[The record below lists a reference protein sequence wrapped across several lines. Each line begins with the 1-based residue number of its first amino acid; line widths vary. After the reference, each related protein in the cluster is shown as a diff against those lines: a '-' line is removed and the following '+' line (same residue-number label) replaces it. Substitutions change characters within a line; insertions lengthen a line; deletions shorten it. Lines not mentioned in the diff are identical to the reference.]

1 MLSLIQKK
9 VVNKNHLIIA
19 GIIFLILGF
28 YGTKNYF
35 SIETEQKKYLNLEN
49 QPENK
54 QKPPDLNEF
63 ETDNSTSESSSKYA
77 GQKKFTYSS
86 DNYDIEMPNGSIIT
100 KDELTFHT
108 FDFNKKTV
116 TQSSV
121 LNGRR
126 INITYPFHGMYEE
139 KGLVATTYV
148 LKVGTLGLKEIWW
161 SPDVPNLGYD
171 YDDGKRIA
179 CYDLKIKT
187 K

>member
-1 MLSLIQKK
+1 
-9 VVNKNHLIIA
+9 VNKKHLIIG
-19 GIIFLILGF
+19 GIIVLILGF
-28 YGTKNYF
+28 FGTKSYL
-35 SIETEQKKYLNLEN
+35 SIEKGQEKYRNSKSQSENIQNSSELNEYETNAKNYEVESDYKKSEN
-49 QPENK
+49 QSP
-54 QKPPDLNEF
+54 F
-63 ETDNSTSESSSKYA
+63 A
-77 GQKKFTYSS
+77 GQKVFTYSS
-86 DNYDIEMPNGSIIT
+86 DNYDIEMPNGSMIT
-100 KDELTFHT
+100 KDELTYHT

-116 TQSSV
+116 TQNSV
-121 LNGRR
+121 LNGKR
-126 INITYPFHGMYEE
+126 INITYPFKGMYEE